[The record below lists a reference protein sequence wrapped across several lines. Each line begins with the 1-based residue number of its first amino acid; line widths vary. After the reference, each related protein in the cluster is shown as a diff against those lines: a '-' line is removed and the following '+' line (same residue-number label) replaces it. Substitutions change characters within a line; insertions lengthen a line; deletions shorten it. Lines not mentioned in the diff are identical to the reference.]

1 MTADYRQLIA
11 LQRAARDL
19 QRLALD
25 VVGSMTGEEWAAQK
39 LRAAVGNV
47 VGLVDVLGTMVRM
60 PQGVADDAELDSPTY
75 TDDAV
80 KALAARGWV
89 RINDPRNAVM
99 VGDDED
105 GQHD

>member
-25 VVGSMTGEEWAAQK
+25 VTGSMTGEEWAAQK
-39 LRAAVGNV
+39 LRAAVGDV

-60 PQGVADDAELDSPTY
+60 PQGNTIEVVYDSALLPT
-75 TDDAV
+75 AGPHIV
-80 KALAARGWV
+80 IIG
-89 RINDPRNAVM
+89 
-99 VGDDED
+99 GDED

>member
-1 MTADYRQLIA
+1 VRKTKAQDKEGGTMTADYRQLIA

-25 VVGSMTGEEWAAQK
+25 AVGSMTGEEWAAQK
-39 LRAAVGNV
+39 LRAAVGDV

-60 PQGVADDAELDSPTY
+60 PQESCADWGGVVSDS
-75 TDDAV
+75 
-80 KALAARGWV
+80 
-89 RINDPRNAVM
+89 
-99 VGDDED
+99 DED

>member
-11 LQRAARDL
+11 LQRAASDL

-39 LRAAVGNV
+39 LRAAVGDV

-60 PQGVADDAELDSPTY
+60 PQGE
-75 TDDAV
+75 
-80 KALAARGWV
+80 
-89 RINDPRNAVM
+89 I